1 MGGQFVNYEN
11 FVNYVKKGFYCKIKK
26 NRVMETTKP
35 RRKKMP
41 RGAYLIED
49 GVWTKLDAT
58 NTPKPTKLS
67 KFGLWRRENPPLV
80 EIIDMRAVL
89 K

>member
-1 MGGQFVNYEN
+1 
-11 FVNYVKKGFYCKIKK
+11 
-26 NRVMETTKP
+26 METTKP

-41 RGAYLIED
+41 RGAYLIEN
-49 GVWTKLDAT
+49 GVWTKLDDT
-58 NTPKPTKLS
+58 NTPIPTKLS
-67 KFGLWRRENPPLV
+67 KAGLWRRDNPPMF